1 MIIKM
6 ILFMYYNI
14 NINECYTIPPENDV
28 MYCYKES
35 IKDYTTDY
43 LLELY
48 LVNYFKNK

>member
-14 NINECYTIPPENDV
+14 NINECYTIENNYTF
-28 MYCYKES
+28 YCYKES

-48 LVNYFKNK
+48 LTNDLKNK